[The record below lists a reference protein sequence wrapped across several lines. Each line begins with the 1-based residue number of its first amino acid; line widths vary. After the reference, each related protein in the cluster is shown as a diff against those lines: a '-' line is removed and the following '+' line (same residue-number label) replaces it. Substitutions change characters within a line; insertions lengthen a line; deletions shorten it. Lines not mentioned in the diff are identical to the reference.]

1 VPPLPPTPS
10 TVPQVKAAPARN
22 KWPFVALAVVAVLAV
37 VVVVIVLVTR
47 KSDDSDQSTG
57 AKVTPPPTTTHSVQ
71 TTSTSMAATTTVPS
85 TVPAAPLAPQ
95 VFSGTGNNTLT
106 IQHPT
111 SGGQMIA
118 GIGYTGTGTF
128 TVSSAAAGTTDQ
140 QLVNATGFYLGR
152 HVVGPTDDQLVVS
165 GTGPWQI
172 TVDPA
177 STDRGWAS
185 GAISGTGDDVVVWQG
200 TTTANATVH
209 SAGPGSFVVKV
220 NGSALVTQTAPFDGQ
235 VQLPAGPAVVEVTAN
250 GQAWSITTA

>member
-1 VPPLPPTPS
+1 
-10 TVPQVKAAPARN
+10 
-22 KWPFVALAVVAVLAV
+22 VVAVLAV
-37 VVVVIVLVTR
+37 VVVIVLATG
-47 KSDDSDQSTG
+47 KSDDSDQA
-57 AKVTPPPTTTHSVQ
+57 AKVTPPSTTTHRVPTTTSI
-71 TTSTSMAATTTVPS
+71 AATTTVPS

-111 SGGQMIA
+111 DGGQMIA

-172 TVDPA
+172 TVDPV

-185 GAISGTGDDVVVWQG
+185 GAISGNGDDVVVWQG

-220 NGSALVTQTAPFDGQ
+220 NGSAVVTQTAPFDGQ
-235 VQLPAGPAVVEVTAN
+235 VQIPAGPAVVEITAN